1 MQAIVRHEVD
11 KALDIKKLRT
21 IVPPYCSVR
30 KYDTLKGKTLKDVMG
45 RYSVLII
52 LWNLH
57 DKKHRTLNEPGH
69 FFVLITRGPEDVVC
83 FSSTGMSPKKELFV
97 TQSDPTVFDRILPA
111 NVTINHKR
119 LQLNG
124 SSNTCWRWCL
134 LFAHFAPMGLK
145 KFQQLFWRPNLH
157 LTNSDDVATVLTLM
171 SLY

>member
-1 MQAIVRHEVD
+1 
-11 KALDIKKLRT
+11 
-21 IVPPYCSVR
+21 
-30 KYDTLKGKTLKDVMG
+30 
-45 RYSVLII
+45 
-52 LWNLH
+52 
-57 DKKHRTLNEPGH
+57 
-69 FFVLITRGPEDVVC
+69 
-83 FSSTGMSPKKELFV
+83 MSPKKELFV